1 MKLDKPQ
8 NVAKVVIEK
17 IVPFVVLKT
26 TTTIIAIDNHMVVIQ
41 VQIKK
46 NIVKN
51 VLLARD
57 LKLTSL
63 HNN

>member
-8 NVAKVVIEK
+8 NVAKIVIEK
-17 IVPFVVLKT
+17 IVPSVVLTIAT
-26 TTTIIAIDNHMVVIQ
+26 TTIAIDNHMVVIQ

-51 VLLARD
+51 VLLAG
-57 LKLTSL
+57 TSRI
-63 HNN
+63 NIIT